1 MLVGHLHFPLRVAPR
16 KAQAAF
22 KQGLLTVKV
31 TVKKKR
37 GPHVSAKIK

>member
-31 TVKKKR
+31 TVKEKR
-37 GPHVSAKIK
+37 GPHVSVKIK